1 MSVLSGDT
9 IKKKIEED
17 GLIENSG
24 LIVATKRIAEGEN
37 DYSSLAPT
45 EMALREIKDKT
56 RRILPGSADD
66 YQDDG
71 SEIIKIPYHEI
82 VLNSIGPNGIDVR
95 VSDDFQQIKETSIGC
110 VDLYAP
116 PEYVPMEPNEEG
128 AFFIQ
133 PGKFCLASIV
143 EYIQMPPDVMGQ
155 IDSRSSVGRR
165 GLITQTATN
174 IQAGWKGNLVLE
186 IKNESPT
193 PIKIYPYDALSQIVF
208 YSLDVATTMPY
219 DGKYQGQNRNTAPIL

>member
-9 IKKKIEED
+9 IKKKIIED
-17 GLIENSG
+17 ELIVDYG
-24 LIVATKRIAEGEN
+24 LIVATKRISGEG
-37 DYSSLAPT
+37 DHSVLSPT
-45 EMALREIKDKT
+45 EMALKEIKDKT
-56 RRILPGSADD
+56 RRILPGPADN
-66 YQDDG
+66 YQEDG
-71 SEIIKIPYHEI
+71 SEIIKIPYHDI

-95 VSDDFQQIKETSIGC
+95 VSDDFKQIKETSIGY
-110 VDLYAP
+110 VDLYTP

-143 EYIQMPPDVMGQ
+143 ELIRMPLDVMGQ

-174 IQAGWKGNLVLE
+174 IQAGWMGNLVLE

-208 YSLDVATTMPY
+208 YSLDITTTMPY
-219 DGKYQGQNRNTAPIL
+219 DGKYQGQNRYTTPIL